1 MSPSIVPASEV
12 DALALLRA
20 FNDAYS
26 DYLVP
31 LQLDR
36 AQFRRTNTQ
45 NNIDLAASRVAVA
58 GDQILGQGF
67 LAVREERGWIAGVG
81 VVPSARRQ
89 GIGRAVVSALMESAW
104 EMGLETV
111 QLEVIEDNQP
121 ARRLYEQLG
130 FVVHRRLLIIGCEEV
145 PDSAGPIN
153 LRTQPGFT
161 VLDYYDAF
169 HPVANPWQ
177 RQKESLRFM
186 TDFST
191 AWVAEDQGE
200 IVAYALGQ
208 TVDAV
213 ITFIDTAFKP
223 GSEAAFI
230 AMMAAIHRR
239 HPESIVRLSNL
250 GEDDPVWPLMQQI
263 GYEEIFVQY
272 EMVKT
277 HG

>member
-12 DALALLRA
+12 DALSLLRA
-20 FNDAYS
+20 FNDAYT

-36 AQFRRTNTQ
+36 AQFRRTNVQ
-45 NNIDLAASRVAVA
+45 NDIDLAASRVAIV
-58 GDQILGQGF
+58 GDKILGQGF
-67 LAVREERGWIAGVG
+67 LAVRENRGWIAGVG

-89 GIGRAVVSALMESAW
+89 GVGRALVLALIQSGW
-104 EMGLETV
+104 DLGLATV
-111 QLEVIEDNQP
+111 QLEVIEDNLP

-130 FVVHRRLLIIGCEEV
+130 FVIRRKLLIVGCEEM
-145 PDSAGPIN
+145 PATTGASAV
-153 LRTQPGFT
+153 RTQPGFT
-161 VLDYYDAF
+161 VLDFYDGF

-186 TDFST
+186 VDFST
-191 AWVAEDQGE
+191 AWVTEDQGE

-208 TVDAV
+208 TGDEV
-213 ITFIDTAFKP
+213 ITLVDVGFKP
-223 GSEAAFI
+223 GAESAFT

-239 HPESIVRLSNL
+239 YPQSIARLSNL
-250 GEDDPVWPLMQQI
+250 GEDDPAWPLMQQI
-263 GYEEIFVQY
+263 GYEEIFAQY